1 MRRVLLS
8 LAVAFVATFSAAGI
22 AAAATADEEA
32 AFINAY
38 KTAFAAKDAAALSA
52 LLYPKGDPMAMD
64 FYGQMMTAEMADGTL
79 TGIELKALS
88 ADDVANA
95 AAIQDM
101 PSGKMQLLPK
111 PYKKLVLTIDTKTD
125 TTTSSSNSEVF
136 VADVDGKI
144 VISVPAPAK

>member
-8 LAVAFVATFSAAGI
+8 LAVAFAATFAAAGI
-22 AAAATADEEA
+22 AAAASADEEA

-79 TGIELKALS
+79 TGIELKDLS

-136 VADVDGKI
+136 VADVNGKI

>member
-38 KTAFAAKDAAALSA
+38 KTPFAAKDAAALSA